1 MNICFADSCING
13 GLKIDI
19 VGYFVIMNKAY
30 KNTGKFSR
38 VRAYEIC

>member
-30 KNTGKFSR
+30 KTQESFH
-38 VRAYEIC
+38 V